1 MTGFNA
7 LQISF
12 PRKEK
17 PGGIGRRIRSN
28 NGALSCILVGNVAA
42 VIQGSVRVE
51 CQAICQVDIA
61 DEGRNRVDTGSA
73 VGVGYTLQSGYY
85 DACEDNEEGVDK
97 RERRECNPIILKRMD
112 RIHDMLEVTC

>member
-51 CQAICQVDIA
+51 CQAVCQALPMKGEIA
-61 DEGRNRVDTGSA
+61 LTPAVLSA
-73 VGVGYTLQSGYY
+73 
-85 DACEDNEEGVDK
+85 
-97 RERRECNPIILKRMD
+97 
-112 RIHDMLEVTC
+112 